1 MKANAYCE
9 SVNRSQDQ
17 DTKSHENQS
26 SDKYKNWDDFK
37 VKIIDGF
44 NDILILF
51 DSDIYYE
58 RFKVFGVS
66 LFLIKE
72 LINWYI
78 KSNVYLKVLVSIV

>member
-9 SVNRSQDQ
+9 SVNRPPDQ

-44 NDILILF
+44 NDILILL

-66 LFLIKE
+66 IFLIKE
-72 LINWYI
+72 INL
-78 KSNVYLKVLVSIV
+78 SVY